1 MSKTHKFSITLVHG
15 SEAAR
20 AKLRALRDDFARMA
34 SDAAYKRALIEEA
47 RAREAEWDTIK
58 AASHKLRVRQ
68 GRLFK

>member
-1 MSKTHKFSITLVHG
+1 MSKTNRYTIHIR
-15 SEAAR
+15 ENER

-34 SDAAYKRALIEEA
+34 SDAAYKRAVIEEA

-58 AASHKLRVRQ
+58 ASTHRIKQ